1 MTLIYIIILISK
13 SVNSYVKCDSNNYNP
28 HHFQDTLLDAAAD
41 IIGGAADGVADFA
54 NGVFGLFGEE
64 ELETRGRG
72 GRKKNGGG
80 RRNRR
85 PKQPVPEPDDD
96 PVRVTY
102 HYIYRSLKSEQLLAY
117 NILICFTRNPLYFYT
132 IY

>member
-1 MTLIYIIILISK
+1 MTCY
-13 SVNSYVKCDSNNYNP
+13 
-28 HHFQDTLLDAAAD
+28 LLY
-41 IIGGAADGVADFA
+41 GVHIQYAR
-54 NGVFGLFGEE
+54 LFGEE
-64 ELETRGRG
+64 ELETRGKR
-72 GRKKNGGG
+72 RDRNGGG
-80 RRNRR
+80 RKNRRR
-85 PKQPVPEPDDD
+85 PKQPVPEPED